1 MERRVVIIVAGP
13 PGSGKTATAGLV
25 AQHFDRAVC
34 LESDWF
40 WTTIV
45 KGFVAPWRL
54 EADPQNRA
62 VLAAV
67 GETAA
72 ALAMGGY
79 AVVIDG
85 IVGPWYLGLV
95 TGPLAPHDIE
105 THYVVLRPDLE
116 VTRERIAAR
125 LAEEE
130 RHSLLAA
137 AFLDEDPVA
146 QMWDEFSDLGEFEH
160 HVIDNT
166 HLDAPATAA
175 LAWTRYA
182 EGAHR
187 L

>member
-1 MERRVVIIVAGP
+1 VLIISGP

-25 AQHFDRAVC
+25 AEHFDRAVC

-45 KGFVAPWRL
+45 KGFVAPWHR

-67 GETAA
+67 GAAAA
-72 ALAMGGY
+72 ALAVGGY
-79 AVVIDG
+79 DVVVDG
-85 IVGPWYLGLV
+85 VVGPWYLGLV
-95 TGPLAPHDIE
+95 TDPLARHDIAI
-105 THYVVLRPDLE
+105 HYVVLRPDLE
-116 VTRERIAAR
+116 VARERVAAR
-125 LAEEE
+125 LADQE
-130 RHSLLAA
+130 RKSPLAA
-137 AFLDEDPVA
+137 AFLADDPVA
-146 QMWDEFSDLGEFEH
+146 QMWDEFSELGEFER

-175 LAWTRYA
+175 LVWARYR
-182 EGAHR
+182 EGADR